1 MTIDGNGGVHHGT
14 AVGREPLVVV
24 HDVVV
29 IDRARRAGQY
39 IAATAGARW
48 RHLGWAVAVAAAALP
63 GVLLIGSSGLGWG
76 LPVTVVLPAVVA
88 VAGFEVADR
97 RARALGAEL
106 AVVRGKAEERAE
118 LVAAV
123 SHDVRTPLAM
133 VKVAADL
140 LVQGT
145 PGELNEVQRRFL
157 RTISDQSDQAVAI
170 AEDLLVQARI
180 EAGRFSARLASVD
193 LNKVVADTVRG
204 LRPLAE
210 QRDQRI
216 VTDLPQLAPLITV
229 DERLIRRAIVNL
241 CTNAMRFTTQG
252 GLVVVRLLDNDD
264 SAVLCIT
271 DDGAGMTRDARER
284 LFRPFVSGSPLA
296 DGTGLGLV
304 LTKQIAQLHGG
315 KLLIDT
321 KPQQGT
327 TIMLRL
333 PHRRET

>member
-1 MTIDGNGGVHHGT
+1 GPGWGV
-14 AVGREPLVVV
+14 PLAIVLP
-24 HDVVV
+24 
-29 IDRARRAGQY
+29 A
-39 IAATAGARW
+39 
-48 RHLGWAVAVAAAALP
+48 AVAV
-63 GVLLIGSSGLGWG
+63 V
-76 LPVTVVLPAVVA
+76 
-88 VAGFEVADR
+88 GFERGDR
-97 RARALGAEL
+97 EARALGAEL
-106 AVVRGKAEERAE
+106 AVARGRADERAE

-145 PGELNEVQRRFL
+145 PGEINDVQRRFL

-180 EAGRFSARLASVD
+180 EAGRFSARFTSVD
-193 LNKVVADTVRG
+193 LNQVVTDTVRG

-216 VTDLPQLAPLITV
+216 VTDLPQLAPLIEL

-264 SAVLCIT
+264 SAVICIT
-271 DDGAGMTRDARER
+271 DDGAGMTRDAREK
-284 LFRPFVSGSPLA
+284 LFKPFVSGSPLA

-321 KPQQGT
+321 KPHQGT
-327 TIMLRL
+327 TVMLRL
-333 PHRRET
+333 PHRRDT

>member
-1 MTIDGNGGVHHGT
+1 MSTGVQQ
-14 AVGREPLVVV
+14 AEPVAVV

-29 IDRARRAGQY
+29 IDRARRTGHY
-39 IAATAGARW
+39 VRTRIRARS
-48 RHLGWAVAVAAAALP
+48 RHALWTVAVAAAVVP
-63 GVLLIGSSGLGWG
+63 GVLLAAGSGLGWG
-76 LPVTVVLPAVVA
+76 VPVAVVVPAA
-88 VAGFEVADR
+88 VALAGFVASDR
-97 RARALGAEL
+97 RARVLAAEL
-106 AVVRGKAEERAE
+106 AVAMRRAEERAE

-193 LNKVVADTVRG
+193 LNKVVSDTVRG

-210 QRDQRI
+210 QREQRI
-216 VTDLPQLAPLITV
+216 VTDLPQLSPLITL

-241 CTNAMRFTTQG
+241 CTNAMRFTTKG

-264 SAVLCIT
+264 SAVVCVT
-271 DDGAGMTRDARER
+271 DDGAGMTREAREK
-284 LFRPFVSGSPLA
+284 LFRPFVTGAILA

-333 PHRRET
+333 PHLRDS